1 MEHSIRR
8 MIKTI
13 GIDFQKMWKREDK
26 VQACMNKEDEGKG
39 TRIFL
44 L

>member
-1 MEHSIRR
+1 

-26 VQACMNKEDEGKG
+26 VQACMNKEDEGKENKN
-39 TRIFL
+39 ISFIEKNSI
-44 L
+44 